1 VADPIPDESLDP
13 GTAIAEWR
21 ECVNELRSIFS
32 RLVFLSCL
40 RDQQSGRYS
49 HPALCESLG
58 AAAMDAE
65 IRTRHQEVFSEWMN
79 LTVAQQT
86 AEVLRFL
93 PVAHDGIGFLQLMRQ
108 CKAFGLFLPPSAPEV
123 AARIYAAE
131 MEAVMAV
138 IENRSGRIETT

>member
-1 VADPIPDESLDP
+1 VADPIQDSSLDP
-13 GTAIAEWR
+13 KIAIAEWR
-21 ECVNELRSIFS
+21 ECVLELQSIFS

-49 HPALCESLG
+49 HSALCESLG

-65 IRTRHQEVFSEWMN
+65 IRTKHEAVFSEWMN

-93 PVAHDGIGFLQLMRQ
+93 PVARDGIGLLRLMRQ
-108 CKAFGLFLPPSAPEV
+108 RKAFGLFLPPSAPEV

-138 IENRSGRIETT
+138 IEKRSERIEAT